1 MRNHRM
7 NVILNLLKLQIDNKT
22 DILKAYSPKKMA
34 ISVAKTIALI
44 AILVFVARMALS
56 RVFMT
61 GIDVTSELLGV
72 VLAITQVVSFC
83 FATGHIISVLYMCKD
98 NEMLIC
104 LPVTPNQLFLSKIL
118 LIYFKEIVVN
128 AAIIIPIL
136 FGMGRFGS
144 AGLPFYL
151 SMPILVVLLPI
162 FPIVLASF
170 VSIPLMA
177 IVRFLRSRPTASII
191 TILSL
196 VIIVLSAYIYLIGSI
211 GDNFNIANQQLETV
225 HKINTTIRNIGGKIV
240 IYYQLALAMY
250 DFKIWFYF
258 LIFFVICAVL
268 SALTILVI
276 RPFYF
281 RSAMTSLEN
290 KTKTNAKAGKF
301 KKRNPF
307 WSLVDKEVRCI
318 FRSPT
323 DIFEYFL
330 FTLLMPFIVFSYDK
344 LLMSL
349 SVTQAGVN
357 MIAGAHLMIVAIMA
371 MLSNLVSASAVSREG
386 SNFYISKTIP
396 YSYFSQMF
404 AKMTFNVIFTT
415 LALLV
420 TMAVSI
426 FIYPAWQ
433 VILGTVAVIFASI
446 GHIAWSMDMDIKNP
460 KINMQGNEEESSVS
474 NSTPKSLV
482 LGLMIGFVMGLYVI
496 MNSSSK
502 LFGPYILMIILAVL
516 FALYRVWM
524 LILRINL
531 CFKKIEM

>member
-1 MRNHRM
+1 M
-7 NVILNLLKLQIDNKT
+7 NAILNLLKLQIDNKT

-34 ISVAKTIALI
+34 VSAAKTLALI
-44 AILVFVARMALS
+44 AALVFAVRMALS

-61 GIDVTSELLGV
+61 GIEVTGELLGV
-72 VLAITQVVSFC
+72 VLATTQVISFC
-83 FATGHIISVLYMCKD
+83 FAVGHIISVLYMCRD

-136 FGMGRFGS
+136 FAMGRFGGVGS
-144 AGLPFYL
+144 SFYL
-151 SMPILVVLLPI
+151 SMPILVLLLPI

-191 TILSL
+191 TVLLL
-196 VIIVLSAYIYLIGSI
+196 VTVLLGAYIFLIGSI
-211 GDNFNIANQQLETV
+211 GESFNIANQQLETV
-225 HKINTTIRNIGGKIV
+225 SRINSAIKNIGGKII
-240 IYYQLALAMY
+240 IYYQLACATY
-250 DFKIWFYF
+250 DFKLWFYF
-258 LIFFVICAVL
+258 PIFFVICAVL
-268 SALTILVI
+268 SVLTVLVI

-281 RSAMTSLEN
+281 KSAMTSLEN
-290 KTKTNAKAGKF
+290 KTKANAKAGRF
-301 KKRNPF
+301 KKRKPF

-344 LLMSL
+344 LLMTL

-420 TMAVSI
+420 TMAVST

-460 KINMQGNEEESSVS
+460 KINMQGSEHDSNVSS
-474 NSTPKSLV
+474 STPKSLI
-482 LGLMIGFVMGLYVI
+482 LGLVIGFLMGLWVI
-496 MNSSSK
+496 MNSSSG
-502 LFGPYILMIILAVL
+502 LFGPYVLMIIFAVL